1 MSRINKLF
9 KTGNTLA
16 LSISKE
22 IAKELG
28 LEAGDYVKVEVVDG
42 KLVASK
48 VEQ

>member
-1 MSRINKLF
+1 MSRFNKLY

-22 IAKELG
+22 IAAEIG
-28 LEAGDYVKVEVVDG
+28 FGIGDYVKVEVVDG
-42 KLVASK
+42 KLVVSK